1 MAVPAIVGPVVVLG
15 CAFRGLCGE
24 VFVTRQSWNGDGHS
38 STVDAGTDVMG
49 RDDATAE
56 LFAFPH
62 TDFFRET
69 VTGTERELAGNR
81 PVNSAAPRT
90 VATGRPGHQV
100 VS

>member
-1 MAVPAIVGPVVVLG
+1 
-15 CAFRGLCGE
+15 
-24 VFVTRQSWNGDGHS
+24 
-38 STVDAGTDVMG
+38 MG